1 MNMGPGEDSHF
12 MGASKACDGAFGGI
26 SLSWQ
31 QQPWEWAWVPGSG
44 VWKGR
49 LCTRRRG
56 RAEGVT
62 LGNGLM

>member
-31 QQPWEWAWVPGSG
+31 QQPWEWAREQRGGGMGRGDCAHGEEGGPKGSP
-44 VWKGR
+44 
-49 LCTRRRG
+49 L
-56 RAEGVT
+56 A
-62 LGNGLM
+62 MA